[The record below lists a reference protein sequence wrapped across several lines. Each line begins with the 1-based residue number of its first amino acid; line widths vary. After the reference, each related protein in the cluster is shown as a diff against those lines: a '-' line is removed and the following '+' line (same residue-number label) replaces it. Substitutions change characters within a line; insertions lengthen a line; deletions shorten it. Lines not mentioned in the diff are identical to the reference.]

1 MLTDSHSQPVGRLK
15 MVKSFSKFIVA
26 ALLVCGLA
34 SMAGTASA
42 AVYGNFV
49 FTNNS
54 SAQLDRTWNSYPAS
68 YKQFFP
74 TKLLARSSASAYANM
89 LTSDSSYF
97 GSTTWTDSKSTQGC
111 QFVTS
116 VYYSSYTGKYSFT
129 FTAVKQGPATG
140 TITCSITASRNVNTG
155 EFTAYPVI
163 GGF

>member
-1 MLTDSHSQPVGRLK
+1 ML
-15 MVKSFSKFIVA
+15 KSFSKFAVA

-34 SMAGTASA
+34 SMAGAASA
-42 AVYGNFV
+42 SVIGNFI

-54 SAQLDRTWNSYPAS
+54 SAQLDLTWNSYPAS
-68 YKQFFP
+68 YSQRFP
-74 TKLLARSSASAYANM
+74 PKILARSSASAYANM
-89 LTSDSSYF
+89 YSSDSSYF
-97 GSTTWTDSKSTQGC
+97 GSTTWTDSKSKQGC

-140 TITCSITASRNVNTG
+140 KITCSITASRNVNTG
-155 EFTAYPVI
+155 DFTAYPVI